1 MRETGADRTTDE
13 DAEDEDEDAEDED
26 RTHTLTVRPFAPSS
40 LSPPSSLSFTT
51 LFPFLAIPPSLAVPP
66 SCLSPSSLSLYVCS
80 RFSRRNEADRSPSM
94 ALDSWSSTR

>member
-26 RTHTLTVRPFAPSS
+26 RTHTLTVRPFA
-40 LSPPSSLSFTT
+40 PSSLSFTT